1 MYEVAAL
8 LAYEVHRFRAC
19 WPEVALT
26 IQVDDFCLDVA
37 DKSARN
43 LVVTTAAAARD
54 LAETLE
60 TRLHLPLSKE
70 KTVVA
75 ASSTEVAARLAR
87 ALKQIGATAEEAPT
101 RLGLQFALRPHKGR
115 GLQKKRWAAFK
126 VKVGRLKRIARVK
139 KTGRKPGLMHRAL
152 AAACAGRPG

>member
-1 MYEVAAL
+1 M
-8 LAYEVHRFRAC
+8 
-19 WPEVALT
+19 
-26 IQVDDFCLDVA
+26 
-37 DKSARN
+37 
-43 LVVTTAAAARD
+43 VTTAAAARD

-75 ASSTEVAARLAR
+75 ASNASTAASLAK
-87 ALKQIGATAEEAPT
+87 ALGKIGAKAEEAPT
-101 RLGLQFALRPHKGR
+101 RLGLQFALRPHKGK
-115 GLQKKRWAAFK
+115 GLQNKRWAAFK

-152 AAACAGRPG
+152 AAGPIFGVEVVPLVAEKVRALRCQAAKLLRITCDA